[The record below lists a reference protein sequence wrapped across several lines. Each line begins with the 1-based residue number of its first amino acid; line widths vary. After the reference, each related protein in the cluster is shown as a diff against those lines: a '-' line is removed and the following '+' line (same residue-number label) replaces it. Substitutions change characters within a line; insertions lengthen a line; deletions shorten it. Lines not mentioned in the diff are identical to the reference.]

1 MIAVGRGRI
10 LAKEAGTDR
19 IFHLVMDELFRTY
32 RVTGPDCDLDIS
44 PGRQEIPQFLVST

>member
-19 IFHLVMDELFRTY
+19 LFHLVMHELFRTH
-32 RVTGPDCDLDIS
+32 RVTGPDCDLFIEVT
-44 PGRQEIPQFLVST
+44 RVA